1 VAVIREWPQPTNVH
15 ELKSFIGLCS
25 YYRKFIKG
33 FAGICDPLNRLLQKS
48 EDFIWSVECN
58 QAFQT
63 LKHALSSA
71 PILSYP
77 MENGIFTLDT
87 GASGRSIG
95 AVLSQLQSGKE
106 RVIGFASRTVTVTGI
121 FLLSQE
127 HSQRDQ
133 IYVFKILFCL
143 TVQSHLHQIQYVHM
157 AHGFPP
163 PFCTGKK
170 FLQDENGK
178 IVCSFFFY

>member
-1 VAVIREWPQPTNVH
+1 
-15 ELKSFIGLCS
+15 
-25 YYRKFIKG
+25 
-33 FAGICDPLNRLLQKS
+33 
-48 EDFIWSVECN
+48 
-58 QAFQT
+58 
-63 LKHALSSA
+63 
-71 PILSYP
+71 

-133 IYVFKILFCL
+133 IYVFKILFNC
-143 TVQSHLHQIQYVHM
+143 TVTPSPNSVCTYGTRFSTTILYRYVK
-157 AHGFPP
+157 
-163 PFCTGKK
+163 T
-170 FLQDENGK
+170 NN
-178 IVCSFFFY
+178 